1 MGSVI
6 SQHDITQ
13 TFNKTLEIIDISK
26 WKRKKLSNLKTEYS
40 IVLVITVEPAAK
52 QGNPLEFIV
61 L

>member
-1 MGSVI
+1 MI
-6 SQHDITQ
+6 SHKHSTKLLRLL
-13 TFNKTLEIIDISK
+13 TFQNGKE
-26 WKRKKLSNLKTEYS
+26 KKLSNLKTEYS